1 MSSSAGRIR
10 GGYDDRA
17 HLGGEAAYQG
27 RLGATR
33 LEPVHLALDDGR
45 IRTLA
50 VHVGVNVGSDPHLR
64 DAALNGAL
72 HRFEGGEEL
81 ALTYVFHD
89 PIAKKLCVVV
99 PAVLR
104 HQVLDEHA
112 KLLDAIAK
120 DRDASVPAYVREAE
134 VVVGSHGLAAYLE
147 RPGIDAIRSERDLME
162 AQRTALEMERGGLE
176 RERTE
181 LRRQLDSER
190 TEIERQRQLLGAHE
204 AGQTDAIANERHA
217 LGQARSDLERDR
229 AQLEQRESRVR
240 ERAEAVTTREDELR
254 EQGEQ
259 YEAQQRDLAM
269 REQELEQRMEAL
281 TEREQ
286 AARRAE
292 PAPPERPKTVPP
304 PAAAARAFKP
314 TLSPPVS
321 PIASPV
327 AELEPGD
334 DVEEIDDLD
343 PITTSPG
350 KVAGERAAM
359 SDDAVEEIV
368 DDDDVA
374 EVDSDSLDADAL
386 DDEEAED
393 EPEELLGDDLVPQDV
408 TGVHKDREESG
419 PRTAI
424 AAMEDL
430 AGSSTSSASRMPTA
444 LADAEMV
451 AEVTDGVDL
460 YVRLPEGI
468 EGLGELDLLA
478 RLSVDEGPTAI
489 LELVGQSGGKR
500 IRRRAALDLRNE
512 DDHGVLDQ
520 LRRRFEAA
528 VHLFAHDGRPFDEA
542 RVSAPREINAARI
555 IDRAARSK
563 TKLSSQAAKTHA
575 LARLAPEDE
584 AHPFVETEGELTAS
598 AVLATLTPMA
608 DALAPERLDHWLT
621 VLSVPRDHIDA
632 AVSRTIERA
641 MTHGLA
647 LPTALIERALASAI
661 VTDAAALVV
670 RQIDAFRGTVLRPD
684 RGHLDEEQIADNWER
699 LLKAAADNEVA
710 LDSETHDLAF
720 RAIRAIKGDDTGS
733 HAANVNPDEFGE
745 LDPPQLV
752 MMLEHPRYRCAA
764 AIALSDKKD
773 AAFADVLCKAV
784 RKMPRHEVVRVM
796 PRLVALG
803 EEAGDAL
810 IDGLSARK
818 TFVRQGFALVLGHL
832 KLRRAVVPLLHRLL
846 EEESNVHRE
855 LSRVFGSFGNA
866 SFRPFARQLDDAKTD
881 GERLAWT
888 LAHLANAG
896 CEKQVAE
903 LKKDGEPRTK
913 ELATRALTLLAE
925 ARTQEEKVTGKRA
938 LDEGDS
944 VLAFSRR
951 FEEELRGDA
960 PSGDLAAAPGEE

>member
-10 GGYDDRA
+10 GGYDDRS
-17 HLGGEAAYQG
+17 HLGGDAAYQG

-81 ALTYVFHD
+81 ALSYVFHD

-112 KLLDAIAK
+112 KLLAAIAE
-120 DRDASVPAYVREAE
+120 DRDASVPAYVRDAE

-147 RPGIDAIRSERDLME
+147 RPGIDAIRGERDLME

-176 RERTE
+176 RERAE
-181 LRRQLDSER
+181 LRRQLDAER
-190 TEIERQRQLLGAHE
+190 AELERQRQLLGAHE

-281 TEREQ
+281 AEREQ

-292 PAPPERPKTVPP
+292 PAPSERPKTVPP
-304 PAAAARAFKP
+304 PSSAARAFKP
-314 TLSPPVS
+314 TLSPPTS

-327 AELEPGD
+327 GEIEASD
-334 DVEEIDDLD
+334 DVEEIDDLE

-350 KVAGERAAM
+350 KVAGERASAPQI

-374 EVDSDSLDADAL
+374 EVDPDAL
-386 DDEEAED
+386 EAED
-393 EPEELLGDDLVPQDV
+393 AEELLADDLVPQEV
-408 TGVHKDREESG
+408 TGVHQDREESG

-424 AAMEDL
+424 ASLDDL
-430 AGSSTSSASRMPTA
+430 ASSSTSSAPRMPSA
-444 LADAEMV
+444 LEDAEMV

-460 YVRLPEGI
+460 YVRLPEGVD
-468 EGLGELDLLA
+468 GLGELDLLA
-478 RLSVDEGPTAI
+478 RLSVEEGPTAI
-489 LELVGQSGGKR
+489 LELVGQSDGKR
-500 IRRRAALDLRNE
+500 VSRRAALDLRNE

-542 RVSAPREINAARI
+542 RVSAPREVNAARI
-555 IDRAARSK
+555 LDRGARSK

-575 LARLAPEDE
+575 LARLSPEDE
-584 AHPFVETEGELTAS
+584 AHPFIEKEGELTAS
-598 AVLATLTPMA
+598 AVLSGLEPMA
-608 DALAPERLDHWLT
+608 EALAPERLDHWLT
-621 VLSVPRDHIDA
+621 VLSVPRDQIDA

-684 RGHLDEEQIADNWER
+684 RGHLDEAQIAENWER

-733 HAANVNPDEFGE
+733 HPADVDPDKFGD

-764 AIALSDKKD
+764 ALALADRKD
-773 AAFADVLCKAV
+773 AAFADALSKAV

-796 PRLVALG
+796 PKLVGLG

-810 IDGLSARK
+810 IDGLGARK

-832 KLRRAVVPLLHRLL
+832 KLRRAVVPLLHRLM
-846 EEESNVHRE
+846 EEDSDVHRE

-866 SFRPFARQLDDAKTD
+866 SFRPFARQLNDAKADT
-881 GERLAWT
+881 ERLAWT

-903 LKKDGEPRTK
+903 LKKDGEGRSK
-913 ELATRALTLLAE
+913 ELATRALTLLSE
-925 ARTQEEKVTGKRA
+925 ARTQDEKVTGKRA
-938 LDEGDS
+938 LDDGDA

-951 FEEELRGDA
+951 FEEELRGEA